1 MKEIELTQW
10 VMSPEDP
17 RRMKYADQRAAQEVF
32 EELKHRLEGM
42 GYLPDEYFLLD
53 REWENGR
60 KIPRDA
66 DIFCTTDY
74 GGSEGVYLDVYLKWY
89 ENNQPVT
96 KSFITGKTL
105 GETGAD
111 LDRMFLISSAITKA
125 FHGDRGTYAR
135 YLRLGERTEPEDMIV
150 HLNPEEQRTIIQ
162 ALAEQRERQE
172 QAMSQTE
179 QLLRRMTGSI
189 TAYMDEV
196 GQRPLHISDY
206 DKAVLAIRDEEFDAF
221 SSIYPKVLDRSDD
234 LLIEAS
240 GRPGIVGGNM
250 VRMLLTAVDYFSPEA
265 YLAACKRAVEVGD
278 NGRVQTL
285 VKEAESRLS
294 ERTPSLPGEVILY
307 AYTND
312 CRNIAKDLI
321 AKCTSE
327 QIAAAPPK
335 LLRWAAEK
343 LDFQTAVELVDKG
356 VQPGDEAA
364 GVLRTLT
371 AQGQAWMAEKLLEYG
386 MPVEPDNYAALYACV
401 SNQALGAAKLL
412 LDRGIDLDQYQ
423 LWAEHRP
430 KDDGYTETME
440 ELAAYWSELQNS
452 LRPEDSPMDGMS
464 L

>member
-1 MKEIELTQW
+1 MKKIELEQW
-10 VMSPEDP
+10 EPLPGDP
-17 RRMKYADQRAAQEVF
+17 RRAQYAGQRTAQEVF

-42 GYLPDEYFLLD
+42 GYLPNEYFLMD

-60 KIPRDA
+60 EIPKDA

-89 ENNQPVT
+89 ENNRPVT
-96 KSFITGKTL
+96 RSFITGKTL

-135 YLRLGERTEPEDMIV
+135 YLRQGERAEPEGMIV

-189 TAYMDEV
+189 TAYIDEV

-206 DKAVLAIRDEEFDAF
+206 DKAVLAIRDGEFDAF
-221 SSIYPKVLDRSDD
+221 KNLYPRAADQADD
-234 LLIEAS
+234 LLIEVA
-240 GRPGIVGGNM
+240 GRPSVVGGNM
-250 VRMLLTAVDYFSPEA
+250 TLMLLAAVERFSTEA
-265 YLAACKRAVEVGD
+265 YLTACKRAVEAGD
-278 NGRVQTL
+278 NWRVQTL
-285 VKEAESRLS
+285 VKESEGRLS

-307 AYTND
+307 AYMNGH
-312 CRNIAKDLI
+312 RNIAKDLI
-321 AKCTSE
+321 AQCTSE

-335 LLRWAAEK
+335 LLRWVAEK

-356 VQPGDEAA
+356 VQPGDEVV

-386 MPVEPDNYAALYACV
+386 MPVEPNNYDALYACV
-401 SNQALGAAKLL
+401 SNQAVGAAKLL
-412 LDRGIDLDQYQ
+412 LDRGIDLEQYQ

-430 KDDGYTETME
+430 KGDGYAETME

-452 LRPEDSPMDGMS
+452 TQPEDSPMKGMN